1 MKLSC
6 DCIHCIFGKANE
18 LYARSVTDESQ
29 RVRFMKETMRI
40 LADAAE
46 DVPIPYLTYLVM
58 THLHNETQ
66 VDDYYTHEKTT
77 FNNLMLSVEDS
88 VMAKISASAD
98 PLLSAMRCAITGNMI
113 DFGALKTV
121 SKAEVLNTL
130 DGCGQTPLDAGTCD
144 AFRRDLG
151 QAKTLAYLADNAGEI
166 VMDKLLVQVLQR
178 LYPQLTV
185 RFFVRGNPTLNDAT
199 LQDAEEIGLTAVT
212 NVYTNGKAVPGTCLD
227 YMEEDMAQMIRDSDV
242 IISKGQGNFESLNGS
257 GLNVYYLLLC
267 KCGHF
272 ARRFNMKSMQPVF
285 IHERDV
291 KDLLDP

>member
-18 LYARSVTDESQ
+18 LYARSVTDESK

-40 LADAAE
+40 VADAAE
-46 DVPIPYLTYLVM
+46 DVPIPYLTCLVM

-88 VMAKISASAD
+88 VTEKISASAD
-98 PLLSAMRCAITGNMI
+98 PLLSAMRYAITGNII

-121 SKAEVLNTL
+121 SKTNVLDTL
-130 DGCGQTPLDAGTCD
+130 DSCGQTALDAETCD
-144 AFRRDLG
+144 AFRRDLEK
-151 QAKTLAYLADNAGEI
+151 AETLAYLADNAGEI

-178 LYPQLTV
+178 LYPKLSI
-185 RFFVRGNPTLNDAT
+185 RFFVRGNPILNDAT
-199 LQDAEEIGLTAVT
+199 MQDAEEVGLTAVT
-212 NVYTNGKAVPGTCLD
+212 DVYTNGKAVPGTCLD
-227 YMEEDMAQMIRDSDV
+227 YIEEDMARLVRESDV

-257 GLNVYYLLLC
+257 GMNIYYLLLC

-272 ARRFNMKSMQPVF
+272 ARRFSMKSMQPVF
-285 IHERDV
+285 IHEKDV
-291 KDLLDP
+291 SDLLG

>member
-18 LYARSVTDESQ
+18 LYARSVANETK

-40 LADAAE
+40 VADAAE

-58 THLHNETQ
+58 THLHNETR
-66 VDDYYTHEKTT
+66 VDDYYTDEKTT

-98 PLLSAMRCAITGNMI
+98 PLLSALRYAITGNMI

-121 SKAEVLNTL
+121 SKTDVLATL
-130 DGCGQTPLDAGTCD
+130 DGCGKTALDADTCD
-144 AFRRDLG
+144 AFRRDLEN
-151 QAKTLAYLADNAGEI
+151 AKTLAYLADNAGEI
-166 VMDKLLVQVLQR
+166 VMDKLFVQVLQK
-178 LYPQLTV
+178 LYPRLSI

-199 LQDAEEIGLTAVT
+199 VQDAQEVGLTAIT
-212 NVYTNGKAVPGTCLD
+212 DVYTNGLAMPGTCLD
-227 YMEEDMAQMIRDSDV
+227 YMEEDMARLVRESDV

-257 GLNVYYLLLC
+257 GLNIYYLLLC

-272 ARRFNMKSMQPVF
+272 ARRFGMESMQPVF
-285 IHERDV
+285 IHEKDV
-291 KDLLDP
+291 RDLLSP